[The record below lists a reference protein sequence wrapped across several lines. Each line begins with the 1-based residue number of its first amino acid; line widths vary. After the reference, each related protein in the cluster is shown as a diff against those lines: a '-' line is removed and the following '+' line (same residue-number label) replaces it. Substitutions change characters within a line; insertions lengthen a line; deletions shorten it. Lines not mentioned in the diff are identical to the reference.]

1 MIILVGT
8 YSQPD
13 EGRPGNGEG
22 IYSVEFDAETG
33 SFGRPQLQLK
43 CLNPS
48 WLELSP
54 DRKTVFAVREVFAID
69 HPAVSS
75 FEIQEGGHLR
85 MLSQF
90 PTQGEL
96 PCHLAFDPYHNRLA
110 SAQYW
115 TGDVEIF
122 SAELAGLR
130 SSNQFHWPG
139 SGPNVTRQAG
149 PHAHFV
155 MFSDKGKVLHVIDL
169 GSDRVIS
176 IRLEA
181 DNSVSET
188 SILSLPAGSGPRHMA
203 LNRDASRAW
212 LLCELNEA
220 LVSLRRDSLGWKI
233 DNIQSGFT
241 AGEHTDGA
249 AAAIRLTADQKHF
262 YISERLQSRIAGFQ
276 FDGTKICEVDSGGLA
291 PRDVILTTDGRWVIV
306 ANQLTDNLTSFSRN
320 PISGEL
326 LPTGNACDIGSPVSL
341 LEISNPQ

>member
-22 IYSVEFDAETG
+22 IYSVAFDTETG
-33 SFGRPQLQLK
+33 SFGVPQLQLK

-54 DRKTVFAVREVFAID
+54 DRKTVFAVREVFAVD
-69 HPAVSS
+69 HPTVSCL
-75 FEIQEGGHLR
+75 EVKEGGNLGL
-85 MLSQF
+85 LSEF

-96 PCHLAFDPYHNRLA
+96 PCHLAFDPYHSRLA

-115 TGDVEIF
+115 AGDVEIF
-122 SAELAGLR
+122 SVAPAGLR
-130 SSNQFHWPG
+130 TSSQFHWPG

-155 MFSDKGKVLHVIDL
+155 AFSDKGKVLHVVDL

-176 IRLEA
+176 TRLEA
-181 DNSVSET
+181 DNSISET

-203 LNRDASRAW
+203 LNNDASRAW
-212 LLCELNEA
+212 LLCELSEA
-220 LVSLRRDSLGWKI
+220 LVSLRRDALGWKI
-233 DNIQSGFT
+233 DKIQNGFT
-241 AGEHTDGA
+241 SGEQENGA
-249 AAAIRLTADQKHF
+249 AAAIRLTTDQRHL

-276 FDGTKICEVDSGGLA
+276 LDGTKICEVDSGGLA
-291 PRDVILTTDGRWVIV
+291 PRDIIVTTDGRWVIV
-306 ANQLTDNLTSFSRN
+306 ANQLSDSLTCFSRN

-326 LPTGNACDIGSPVSL
+326 QPTGKVCDIGSPVSL
-341 LEISNPQ
+341 LEIKKPQ